1 VARLVFLR
9 HAHSSANDAGI
20 LSGQLPGVS
29 LSTKGKKQATQL
41 VERIGSSNFDSV
53 RISPLQRCEE
63 TITPWLNSKY
73 SKGIKTYQ
81 IDDALIEMDYG
92 SWSGRKLSSLSREKL
107 WKEIQNRPSTVQFP
121 QGERMRAMQKR
132 ALSSVF
138 ASIEEKKNGTHLFV
152 SHGDVLKAIVASLLK
167 MKLDDFQ
174 SLVID
179 PASLTVID
187 FDGGNS
193 RLLAFNDSHSP
204 LAPMTSMEKSTKALI
219 GGGFRK
225 KERASK

>member
-1 VARLVFLR
+1 
-9 HAHSSANDAGI
+9 
-20 LSGQLPGVS
+20 LPGVS
-29 LSTKGKKQATQL
+29 LSNKGKRQADQL

-63 TITPWLNSKY
+63 TINPWLNSKY
-73 SKGIKTYQ
+73 SKGLKNYQ

-152 SHGDVLKAIVASLLK
+152 SHGDVLKAIVAALLK

-179 PASLTVID
+179 PASITVID
-187 FDGGNS
+187 FDGEKS

-204 LAPMTSMEKSTKALI
+204 LAPMASMEKSTKALI
-219 GGGFRK
+219 GGGSRK

>member
-1 VARLVFLR
+1 VFLR

-73 SKGIKTYQ
+73 SKGIKNYQ

-138 ASIEEKKNGTHLFV
+138 ASLEEKKNGTHLFV

-187 FDGGNS
+187 FDGEKS

-219 GGGFRK
+219 GGGSRK
-225 KERASK
+225 KERGSK

>member
-1 VARLVFLR
+1 MARLVFLR

-29 LSTKGKKQATQL
+29 LSTKGKKQAAQL

-187 FDGGNS
+187 FDGEKS

-219 GGGFRK
+219 GGGSRK
-225 KERASK
+225 KERGSK

>member
-29 LSTKGKKQATQL
+29 LSSKGKKQATQL

-73 SKGIKTYQ
+73 SKGIKNYQ

-121 QGERMRAMQKR
+121 QGERMRTMQKR

-187 FDGGNS
+187 FDGEKS

-219 GGGFRK
+219 GGGSRK